1 MQSIEEVEDGN
12 RLMNNTQPHLEKIGH
27 GDLVSPAISHLNFR
41 GHKLSYFLCLIGV
54 ICIGLCAVISPM
66 FATGAQPQKD
76 YTRNVD
82 PFIGVDWG
90 GNTFVGAAIP
100 FGLVKIGPDMETFDG
115 RRSGFGYSSSGVI
128 LGFSHLHL
136 SGAQGKYGNIL
147 VAPVTGPLDLS
158 DIKTPRTE
166 EINQVGYYA
175 ANLNR
180 YQVKAELTSSRRV
193 GFHRYTFPSSKQA
206 HITIN
211 VASALGL
218 GTDWQAQKFLG
229 AEIHL
234 TSNHEAQ
241 GVARFTGGWNRGG
254 EYKVYYY
261 MVLDTSAEATQTWT
275 GKTLTSAKD
284 ATVGA
289 DTPIGATFD
298 FTTKANQVIQV
309 KVGISF
315 ISAEQAKRNVQE
327 EVPAW
332 SFASVR
338 AASTALWN
346 RELGKL
352 SLSGETDSQRRQLY
366 TAMYHIMLMP
376 TDRTGE
382 NPDWTSSEPYYDDYY
397 CIWDTFRTSSPLLTL
412 ISPDRQRDI
421 IRSLIDIYRHTGYMP
436 DARSG
441 NDNGRTQ
448 GGSNANVVVAD
459 AYVKGLKGIDYETAF
474 AAMVHD
480 AEVPPADQQKEGRGG
495 LKDYNEKGYVTL
507 ADERSGSRTVEYSY
521 DDFAISEVAC
531 GLGKTKEAALYA
543 SRAHNFENLWDKDMT
558 VEGFKGFLRPRNPDG
573 TWAAPYLV
581 VRGTW
586 PDFFYEGD
594 IWTYSIY
601 APQDMHRLIEMAG
614 GDKMFVRR
622 LDWTFL
628 RRHFDVTNEPGFLL
642 PVLYNYAGRPD
653 RTAEIV
659 HLTLEKAFADNR
671 AGIPG
676 NDDSGAMSS
685 WLIFSTLGLF
695 PVAGQDIYL
704 ISTPSIPDASLDL
717 GNGKK
722 LRIIAKNLDHD
733 GLNRFVQS
741 ATLNGS
747 ELTTAWFRHSQ
758 IKDGATLVLTMGS
771 APSTWGMTNPPP
783 SMSAANSPLCSAV
796 QLASSNTK

>member
-1 MQSIEEVEDGN
+1 MFTMQGKVHFVRRHPMHFCLGMLLLAAS
-12 RLMNNTQPHLEKIGH
+12 LMGQTARSQKGT
-27 GDLVSPAISHLNFR
+27 A
-41 GHKLSYFLCLIGV
+41 K
-54 ICIGLCAVISPM
+54 A
-66 FATGAQPQKD
+66 AQN
-76 YTRNVD
+76 YARNVD

-90 GNTFVGAAIP
+90 GNTFVGSAIP
-100 FGLVKIGPDMETFDG
+100 FGMVKVGPDMETFDG
-115 RRSGFGYSSSGVI
+115 RRSGFGYSSNGVI

-147 VAPVTGPLDLS
+147 VAPVTGPLDVS
-158 DIKTPRTE
+158 DIKTPR
-166 EINQVGYYA
+166 INEVNRVGYYTA
-175 ANLNR
+175 KLTR

-193 GFHRYTFPSSKQA
+193 GFHRYTFPASQQS

-218 GTDWQAQKFLG
+218 GTGWEDQTFLG

-254 EYKVYYY
+254 EYKVFYY
-261 MVLDTSAEATQTWT
+261 MVLDTPAASTQTWT
-275 GKTLTSAKD
+275 GNTLTAAKD
-284 ATVGA
+284 ATVG
-289 DTPIGATFD
+289 DSTPIGASFD
-298 FTTKANQVIQV
+298 FTTKANQVIQA

-315 ISAEQAKRNVQE
+315 ISAEQARENVRQE
-327 EVPAW
+327 IPAW
-332 SFASVR
+332 NFDAVR
-338 AASTALWN
+338 TAATTLWDA
-346 RELGKL
+346 ELAKL
-352 SLSGETDSQRRQLY
+352 SLSGESDSQRRQLY

-382 NPDWTSSEPYYDDYY
+382 NPDWKSSEPYYDDYY
-397 CIWDTFRTSSPLLTL
+397 CIWDTYRTSSPFLTL
-412 ISPDRQRDI
+412 ISPDRQRDM
-421 IRSLIDIYRHTGYMP
+421 IRSLVDIYRHTGYMP

-459 AYVKGLKGIDYETAF
+459 AYVKGLKGIDYEAAF
-474 AAMVHD
+474 AAMIHD
-480 AEVPPADQQKEGRGG
+480 AEVPPTDAQKEGRGG

-507 ADERSGSRTVEYSY
+507 ADERSGSRTAEYSY

-531 GLGKTKEAALYA
+531 GLGKKKEAALYA
-543 SRAHNFENLWDKDMT
+543 SRAHNFEHLWDKDMT

-573 TWAAPYLV
+573 TWAPPYLV

-601 APQDMHRLIEMAG
+601 APQDMRRLIEMTG
-614 GDKMFVRR
+614 GDEMFVHR
-622 LDWTFL
+622 LDNIFL
-628 RRHFDVTNEPGFLL
+628 RHHFDVTNEPGFLI

-653 RTAEIV
+653 KTADIV
-659 HLTLEKAFADNR
+659 HLLLEKAFIDNR

-704 ISTPSIPDASLDL
+704 ISTPSISDASLAL

-722 LRIIAKNLDHD
+722 LHIVAKNLDRD
-733 GLNRFVQS
+733 GLNRYVQS
-741 ATLNGS
+741 ATLNGVDLS
-747 ELTTAWFRHSQ
+747 TSWFRHAQ

-771 APSTWGMTNPPP
+771 APSNWGKTTPPP
-783 SMSAANSPLCSAV
+783 SMSHANFDGCRGSQPRPV
-796 QLASSNTK
+796 P

>member
-1 MQSIEEVEDGN
+1 M
-12 RLMNNTQPHLEKIGH
+12 
-27 GDLVSPAISHLNFR
+27 
-41 GHKLSYFLCLIGV
+41 YFLLGALLIAAP
-54 ICIGLCAVISPM
+54 AVAQKPAAKPIS
-66 FATGAQPQKD
+66 D
-76 YTRNVD
+76 YTHNVD

-100 FGLVKIGPDMETFDG
+100 YGLVKVGPDMETFDG

-147 VAPVTGPLDLS
+147 VAPVTGSLDLS
-158 DIKTPRTE
+158 DIKTPRTDE
-166 EINQVGYYA
+166 VNHVGYYA
-175 ANLNR
+175 ANLSR
-180 YQVKAELTSSRRV
+180 YNVKVELTSSRRV
-193 GFHRYTFPSSKQA
+193 GFHRYTFLKSQQA
-206 HITIN
+206 HVTIN

-229 AEIHL
+229 AEVHL
-234 TSNHEAQ
+234 TSNREAQ

-261 MVLDTSAEATQTWT
+261 MVLDTPAITTQTWT
-275 GKTLTSAKD
+275 GKTLTGAKD
-284 ATVGA
+284 ATAGA
-289 DTPIGATFD
+289 DTPIGASFD
-298 FTTKANQVIQV
+298 FATKAGQVIEA

-315 ISAEQAKRNVQE
+315 ISAEQAKQNVRQ

-332 SFASVR
+332 NFAAVH

-346 RELGKL
+346 AELAKL
-352 SLSGETDSQRRQLY
+352 NLSGESDSQRRQLY
-366 TAMYHIMLMP
+366 TAMYHMMLMP

-382 NPDWTSSEPYYDDYY
+382 NPGWQSSEPYYDDYY
-397 CIWDTFRTSSPLLTL
+397 CIWDTYRTSSPLLTL

-421 IRSLIDIYRHTGYMP
+421 IRSLVDIYRHTGYMP

-459 AYVKGLKGIDYETAF
+459 AWVKDLKGIDYETAF

-480 AEVPPADQQKEGRGG
+480 AEVPPADAQKEGRGG
-495 LKDYNEKGYVTL
+495 LNDYNEKGYVTL
-507 ADERSGSRTVEYSY
+507 ADERSGSRTAEYSY

-531 GLGKTKEAALYA
+531 GLGKTKEAALYS
-543 SRAHNFENLWDKDMT
+543 SRTHNFEHLWDKDMT
-558 VEGFKGFLRPRNPDG
+558 VEGFKGFMRPRKADG
-573 TWAAPYLV
+573 SWAPPYLV

-601 APQDMHRLIEMAG
+601 APQDMRRLIEMAG
-614 GDKMFVRR
+614 GNEGFVRR

-653 RTAEIV
+653 KTADIV
-659 HLTLEKAFADNR
+659 HMTLEKAFADNR

-685 WLIFSTLGLF
+685 
-695 PVAGQDIYL
+695 
-704 ISTPSIPDASLDL
+704 
-717 GNGKK
+717 
-722 LRIIAKNLDHD
+722 
-733 GLNRFVQS
+733 
-741 ATLNGS
+741 
-747 ELTTAWFRHSQ
+747 
-758 IKDGATLVLTMGS
+758 
-771 APSTWGMTNPPP
+771 
-783 SMSAANSPLCSAV
+783 
-796 QLASSNTK
+796 

>member
-1 MQSIEEVEDGN
+1 MPGRIRTIVRSLIYLSLSTLLLAAPVVAQ
-12 RLMNNTQPHLEKIGH
+12 K
-27 GDLVSPAISHLNFR
+27 PAS
-41 GHKLSYFLCLIGV
+41 KPV
-54 ICIGLCAVISPM
+54 V
-66 FATGAQPQKD
+66 D
-76 YTRNVD
+76 YTHNVD

-90 GNTFVGAAIP
+90 GNTFVGSAIP
-100 FGLVKIGPDMETFDG
+100 YGLVKVGPDMETFDG

-158 DIKTPRTE
+158 DIKTPRTD
-166 EINQVGYYA
+166 EINRVGYYA
-175 ANLNR
+175 ATLSR
-180 YQVKAELTSSRRV
+180 YNVKVELTSSRRV
-193 GFHRYTFPSSKQA
+193 GFHRYTFLKSQQA

-234 TSNHEAQ
+234 TSNREAQ

-261 MVLDTSAEATQTWT
+261 MVLDTPAEAMQTWT
-275 GKTLTSAKD
+275 GKTLTETRD
-284 ATVGA
+284 AVVGA
-289 DTPIGATFD
+289 DTQIGASFD
-298 FTTKANQVIQV
+298 FNAKANQVIQA

-315 ISAEQAKRNVQE
+315 ISAEQAKQNVQQE
-327 EVPAW
+327 IPAW
-332 SFASVR
+332 NFTAVR
-338 AASTALWN
+338 AAATGLWN
-346 RELGKL
+346 AELAKL
-352 SLSGETDSQRRQLY
+352 TLSGESDSQRRQLY
-366 TAMYHIMLMP
+366 TAMYHMMLMP

-382 NPDWTSSEPYYDDYY
+382 NPGWQSSEPYYDDYY
-397 CIWDTFRTSSPLLTL
+397 CIWDTYRSSSPLLTL

-459 AYVKGLKGIDYETAF
+459 AWVKGLKGIDYQTAF

-480 AEVPPADQQKEGRGG
+480 AEVPPADAQKEGRGG

-507 ADERSGSRTVEYSY
+507 ADERSGSRTAEYSY

-531 GLGKTKEAALYA
+531 GLGKMKEAALYS
-543 SRAHNFENLWDKDMT
+543 SRAHNFEHLWDKDMT
-558 VEGFKGFLRPRNPDG
+558 AEGFKGFMRPRNPDG
-573 TWAAPYLV
+573 SWAPPYLV

-601 APQDMHRLIEMAG
+601 APQDMRRLIEMAG
-614 GDKMFVRR
+614 GNEGFARR

-653 RTAEIV
+653 KSADIV
-659 HLTLEKAFADNR
+659 HMTLEKAFADNR

-695 PVAGQDIYL
+695 PVAGQDVYL

-722 LRIIAKNLDHD
+722 LRIIAKNLDGQ
-733 GLNRFVQS
+733 GLNRYVQS
-741 ATLNGS
+741 ARLNS
-747 ELTTAWFRHSQ
+747 AVLSNSWFRHAQ
-758 IKDGATLVLTMGS
+758 ITDGATLVLTMGS
-771 APSTWGMTNPPP
+771 APSNWGRAVPPP
-783 SMSAANSPLCSAV
+783 SMSDANFHLCFSES
-796 QLASSNTK
+796 QLPHRSSN

>member
-1 MQSIEEVEDGN
+1 MMITLLLHSQERYNCRRPSVYAKRFGDWMS
-12 RLMNNTQPHLEKIGH
+12 RL
-27 GDLVSPAISHLNFR
+27 S
-41 GHKLSYFLCLIGV
+41 CLIFV
-54 ICIGLCAVISPM
+54 AFISLSVM
-66 FATGAQPQKD
+66 TAQLFGSDIQPQKN

-90 GNTFVGAAIP
+90 GNTFVGSAIP
-100 FGLVKIGPDMETFDG
+100 YGMVKVGPDMQTFDG

-158 DIKTPRTE
+158 DIKTPRTD

-175 ANLNR
+175 ANLTR
-180 YQVKAELTSSRRV
+180 YRVKAELTSSRRV
-193 GFHRYTFPSSKQA
+193 GFHRYTFPASLQSRL
-206 HITIN
+206 TIN
-211 VASALGL
+211 VASALSL

-261 MVLDTSAEATQTWT
+261 MVLDTPAEATETWT
-275 GKTLTSAKD
+275 GKTLSPAKE
-284 ATVGA
+284 AIVGA
-289 DTPIGATFD
+289 GSPIGASFD
-298 FTTKANQVIQV
+298 FTTRANQVIQA

-315 ISAEQAKRNVQE
+315 ISAEQAKQNVQQE
-327 EVPAW
+327 LPGW
-332 SFASVR
+332 SFAAVR
-338 AASTALWN
+338 AAATALWN
-346 RELGKL
+346 VELAKL
-352 SLSGETDSQRRQLY
+352 SLTGESDSQRRQLY

-382 NPDWTSSEPYYDDYY
+382 NPDWQSSEPYYDDYY
-397 CIWDTFRTSSPLLTL
+397 CIWDTYRSSSPLLTL

-421 IRSLIDIYRHTGYMP
+421 IRSLVDIYRHTGYMP

-459 AYVKGLKGIDYETAF
+459 AWVKGLKGIDYETAF

-480 AEVPPADQQKEGRGG
+480 AEVPPTDSQKEGRGG

-507 ADERSGSRTVEYSY
+507 ANERSGSRTAEYSY

-531 GLGKTKEAALYA
+531 GLGNTREAALYA
-543 SRAHNFENLWDKDMT
+543 GRAHNFEHLWDKDMT
-558 VEGFKGFLRPRNPDG
+558 VEGFKGFMRPRNPDG

-601 APQDMHRLIEMAG
+601 APQDMKRLIEMAG
-614 GDKMFVRR
+614 GNEAFVRR

-653 RTAEIV
+653 KTADIV
-659 HLTLEKAFADNR
+659 HMTLEKSFMDNR

-695 PVAGQDIYL
+695 PIAGQDVYL
-704 ISTPSIPDASLDL
+704 ISTPSIPDASLAL
-717 GNGKK
+717 GNGKR
-722 LRIIAKNLDHD
+722 LRIIAKNLDPN
-733 GLNRFVQS
+733 GLNRYVQS
-741 ATLNGS
+741 ATLNGAD
-747 ELTTAWFRHSQ
+747 LPNAWFRHAQ
-758 IKDGATLVLTMGS
+758 IKDGATLLLTMGS
-771 APSTWGMTNPPP
+771 APSEWGKTTPPP
-783 SMSAANSPLCSAV
+783 SMSDMNLPLCSTAH
-796 QLASSNTK
+796 LANSSH

>member
-1 MQSIEEVEDGN
+1 MQGKIQSILQHSMYLSFSAFLFAASIAGQTA
-12 RLMNNTQPHLEKIGH
+12 LAQKTISKATQ
-27 GDLVSPAISHLNFR
+27 
-41 GHKLSYFLCLIGV
+41 
-54 ICIGLCAVISPM
+54 
-66 FATGAQPQKD
+66 D

-90 GNTFVGAAIP
+90 GNTFVGSAIP
-100 FGLVKIGPDMETFDG
+100 FGMVKLGPDMETFDG
-115 RRSGFGYSSSGVI
+115 RRSGFGYSSNGVI
-128 LGFSHLHL
+128 VGFSHLHL

-147 VAPVTGPLDLS
+147 VMPATGPLDLH
-158 DIKTPRTE
+158 DIKSSRTDE
-166 EINQVGYYA
+166 VNQVGYYA
-175 ANLNR
+175 ANLDR

-193 GFHRYTFPSSKQA
+193 GFHRYTFPASQQA
-206 HITIN
+206 HITID
-211 VASALGL
+211 VAHALSL

-261 MVLDTSAEATQTWT
+261 MVLDTPAEATQTWT
-275 GKTLTSAKD
+275 GSTLSSAKD

-289 DTPIGATFD
+289 STLIGASFD
-298 FTTKANQVIQV
+298 FNTKARQVIQA

-315 ISAEQAKRNVQE
+315 ISAEQAKQNVEQE
-327 EVPAW
+327 IPAW
-332 SFASVR
+332 NFAAVHS
-338 AASTALWN
+338 AATALWN
-346 RELGKL
+346 AELAKL
-352 SLSGETDSQRRQLY
+352 NLAGETDSQRRQLY

-382 NPDWTSSEPYYDDYY
+382 NPDWKSSEPYYDDYY
-397 CIWDTFRTSSPLLTL
+397 CIWDTYRTSSPLLTL

-448 GGSNANVVVAD
+448 GGSNANIVVAD
-459 AYVKGLKGIDYETAF
+459 AFVKGMKGIDYETAF

-480 AEVPPADQQKEGRGG
+480 AEVPPADAQKEGRGG
-495 LKDYNEKGYVTL
+495 LKDYNEKGFVTL
-507 ADERSGSRTVEYSY
+507 ADERSGSRTVEYAY
-521 DDFAISEVAC
+521 DDFGIAEVAC
-531 GLGKTKEAALYA
+531 GLGKTKEAELYA
-543 SRAHNFENLWDKDMT
+543 GRTHNFEHLWDKDMT
-558 VEGFKGFLRPRNPDG
+558 AEGVKGFLRPRKPDG
-573 TWAAPYLV
+573 SWAAPYLV

-601 APQDMHRLIEMAG
+601 APQDMRRLIEMAG
-614 GDKMFVRR
+614 GNQMFVNR

-653 RTAEIV
+653 KTADIV
-659 HLTLEKAFADNR
+659 HMTLEKAFTDNR

-695 PVAGQDIYL
+695 PVAGQDVYL
-704 ISTPSIPDASLDL
+704 ISTPSIPDASLTL

-722 LRIIAKNLDHD
+722 LHIVAKNLDGN
-733 GLNRFVQS
+733 GLNRYVQS
-741 ATLNGS
+741 ATLNGVD
-747 ELTTAWFRHSQ
+747 LPNTWFRHDQ

-771 APSTWGMTNPPP
+771 APSQWGKATPPP
-783 SMSAANSPLCSAV
+783 SMSDADFHMCTDWHAHTHSAE
-796 QLASSNTK
+796 

>member
-1 MQSIEEVEDGN
+1 MPGRMRPIIRSSIY
-12 RLMNNTQPHLEKIGH
+12 LSLSTLL
-27 GDLVSPAISHLNFR
+27 LVGPVVAQGPPSKPA
-41 GHKLSYFLCLIGV
+41 
-54 ICIGLCAVISPM
+54 A
-66 FATGAQPQKD
+66 D
-76 YTRNVD
+76 YTHNVD

-90 GNTFVGAAIP
+90 GNTFVGSAIP
-100 FGLVKIGPDMETFDG
+100 YGLVKVGPDMETFDG

-147 VAPVTGPLDLS
+147 VAPVTGPLELS

-166 EINQVGYYA
+166 EVNHVGYYA
-175 ANLNR
+175 ATLSR
-180 YQVKAELTSSRRV
+180 YNVRAELTSSRRV
-193 GFHRYTFPSSKQA
+193 GFHRYTFLKSQQA

-211 VASALGL
+211 VASALSL

-234 TSNHEAQ
+234 NSNHEAQ

-261 MVLDTSAEATQTWT
+261 MVLDTPAEAMQTWT
-275 GKTLTSAKD
+275 GKTLAEAKD
-284 ATVGA
+284 AEVGA
-289 DTPIGATFD
+289 DTPIGASFD
-298 FTTKANQVIQV
+298 FTAKANQVIQA

-315 ISAEQAKRNVQE
+315 ISANQAKQNVQQE
-327 EVPAW
+327 IPAW
-332 SFASVR
+332 NFAAVR
-338 AASTALWN
+338 AAAIASWN
-346 RELGKL
+346 VELAKL
-352 SLSGETDSQRRQLY
+352 KLSGESDSQRRQLY
-366 TAMYHIMLMP
+366 TAMYHMMLMP

-382 NPDWTSSEPYYDDYY
+382 NPGWQSSEPYYDDYY
-397 CIWDTFRTSSPLLTL
+397 CIWDTYRSSSPLLTL

-421 IRSLIDIYRHTGYMP
+421 IRSLVDIYRHTGYMP

-459 AYVKGLKGIDYETAF
+459 AWVKGLKGIDYETAF
-474 AAMVHD
+474 AAMIHD
-480 AEVPPADQQKEGRGG
+480 AEVPPADAQKEGRGG

-507 ADERSGSRTVEYSY
+507 ADERSGSRTAEYSY

-531 GLGKTKEAALYA
+531 GLGKTKEAALYS
-543 SRAHNFENLWDKDMT
+543 SRAHNFEHLWDKDMT
-558 VEGFKGFLRPRNPDG
+558 AEGVKGFMRPRNPDG
-573 TWAAPYLV
+573 SWAAPYLV

-601 APQDMHRLIEMAG
+601 APQDMRRLIEMTG
-614 GDKMFVRR
+614 GNEGFVRR

-653 RTAEIV
+653 KTADIV
-659 HLTLEKAFADNR
+659 HMTLEKAFADNR

-685 WLIFSTLGLF
+685 WLIFSTLGFF
-695 PVAGQDIYL
+695 PVAGQDVYL

-717 GNGKK
+717 GSGKK
-722 LRIIAKNLDHD
+722 LHIIAKNLDGQ
-733 GLNRFVQS
+733 GLNRYVQS
-741 ATLNGS
+741 ATLNGVDLS
-747 ELTTAWFRHSQ
+747 NSWFRHAQ

-771 APSTWGMTNPPP
+771 APSEWGRAVPPP
-783 SMSAANSPLCSAV
+783 SMSDANFRLCSSQSQFAD
-796 QLASSNTK
+796 LSNN

>member
-1 MQSIEEVEDGN
+1 MRIKAQFILQ
-12 RLMNNTQPHLEKIGH
+12 RAMHL
-27 GDLVSPAISHLNFR
+27 F
-41 GHKLSYFLCLIGV
+41 LSTLLLTVPVFAQKT
-54 ICIGLCAVISPM
+54 AVK
-66 FATGAQPQKD
+66 ATPD

-90 GNTFVGAAIP
+90 GNTFVGSAIP

-115 RRSGFGYSSSGVI
+115 RRSGFGYSSNGVI

-147 VAPVTGPLDLS
+147 VAPVTGPLDLN
-158 DIKTPRTE
+158 DIKTPRTDE
-166 EINQVGYYA
+166 VNQVGYYA
-175 ANLNR
+175 ATLSR
-180 YQVKAELTSSRRV
+180 YKIKAELTSSRRV
-193 GFHRYTFPSSKQA
+193 GFHRYTFPVSQQS
-206 HITIN
+206 HLTIN
-211 VASALGL
+211 VASALDL
-218 GTDWQAQKFLG
+218 GPGSESQRFLG

-234 TSNHEAQ
+234 TSSREAQ
-241 GVARFTGGWNRGG
+241 GIARFTGGWNKGG

-261 MVLDTSAEATQTWT
+261 MVLDTPAASTQTWT
-275 GKTLTSAKD
+275 GTNLTSAQD
-284 ATVGA
+284 AEVDTA
-289 DTPIGATFD
+289 TPIGATFN
-298 FTTKANQVIQV
+298 FATKANQVIQA

-315 ISAEQAKRNVQE
+315 ISAAQAKENVQQE
-327 EVPAW
+327 IPAW
-332 SFASVR
+332 NFAGVH
-338 AASTALWN
+338 AAATALWN
-346 RELGKL
+346 TELAKL
-352 SLSGETDSQRRQLY
+352 NLAGESDSQRRQLY

-382 NPDWTSSEPYYDDYY
+382 NPDWQSTEPYYDDYY
-397 CIWDTFRTSSPLLTL
+397 AIWDTYRSSSPLLTL

-421 IRSLIDIYRHTGYMP
+421 IRSLVDIYRHTGYMP

-480 AEVPPADQQKEGRGG
+480 AEVPPANAQKEGRGG
-495 LKDYNEKGYVTL
+495 LKDYNEKGYITL
-507 ADERSGSRTVEYSY
+507 ADERSGSRTAEYSY

-543 SRAHNFENLWDKDMT
+543 SRAHNFEHLWDKDMT
-558 VEGFKGFLRPRNPDG
+558 VEGFHGFMRPRNPDG
-573 TWAAPYLV
+573 SWAPPYLV

-601 APQDMHRLIEMAG
+601 APQDMRRLIEMAG
-614 GDKMFVRR
+614 GDEMFVRR
-622 LDWTFL
+622 LDNTFL
-628 RRHFDVTNEPGFLL
+628 RRHFDVTNEPGFLI

-653 RTAEIV
+653 KTSDIV
-659 HLTLEKAFADNR
+659 HLLLEKAFTDTR
-671 AGIPG
+671 GGIPG

-695 PVAGQDIYL
+695 PVSGQDVYL
-704 ISTPSIPDASLDL
+704 ISTPSIPVASLTL

-722 LRIIAKNLDHD
+722 LRIIAKNLDAN
-733 GLNRFVQS
+733 GLNRYVQS
-741 ATLNGS
+741 ATLNGVD
-747 ELTTAWFRHSQ
+747 LPNAWFRHSQ
-758 IKDGATLVLTMGS
+758 IEDGATLVLTMGS
-771 APSTWGMTNPPP
+771 APSAWGRTTPPP
-783 SMSAANSPLCSAV
+783 SMSDANFHICADSQRGHRS
-796 QLASSNTK
+796 TE

>member
-1 MQSIEEVEDGN
+1 MRNNVVLRSWVLLSIAMLAV
-12 RLMNNTQPHLEKIGH
+12 T
-27 GDLVSPAISHLNFR
+27 VS
-41 GHKLSYFLCLIGV
+41 
-54 ICIGLCAVISPM
+54 IC
-66 FATGAQPQKD
+66 AQKSTPQTSQD
-76 YTRNVD
+76 YARNVD

-90 GNTFVGAAIP
+90 GNTFVGSAIP
-100 FGLVKIGPDMETFDG
+100 FGMVKVGPDMETFDG
-115 RRSGFGYSSSGVI
+115 RKSGFGYSSNGVI
-128 LGFSHLHL
+128 VGFSHLHL

-147 VAPVTGPLDLS
+147 VMPATGPLDLS
-158 DIKTPRTE
+158 DVKSPRTD
-166 EINQVGYYA
+166 EINRVGYYA
-175 ANLNR
+175 AKLTR
-180 YQVKAELTSSRRV
+180 YNVKADLTSTRRV
-193 GFHRYTFPSSKQA
+193 GFHRYTFPVSQQA
-206 HITIN
+206 HITLN
-211 VASALGL
+211 LAHALGL

-229 AEIHL
+229 AEVHL

-254 EYKVYYY
+254 EYKVYFY
-261 MVLDTSAEATQTWT
+261 MVLDTPASATRTWT
-275 GKTLTSAKD
+275 GITLSSARD
-284 ATVGA
+284 ASVGA
-289 DTPIGATFD
+289 DTPIGASFD
-298 FTTKANQVIQV
+298 YVTKANQVVQA

-315 ISAEQAKRNVQE
+315 ISVEQAEQNVQQE
-327 EVPAW
+327 IPAW
-332 SFASVR
+332 SFAAVQAKATS
-338 AASTALWN
+338 LWN
-346 RELGKL
+346 QELSKL
-352 SLSGETDSQRRQLY
+352 SLSGESDSQRRQLY

-382 NPDWTSSEPYYDDYY
+382 NPGWKSSEPYYDDYY

-421 IRSLIDIYRHTGYMP
+421 IRSLVDIYRHTGYMP

-459 AYVKGLKGIDYETAF
+459 AYVKDLKGIDYDTAF

-480 AEVPPADQQKEGRGG
+480 AEVPPADPQKEGRGG

-521 DDFAISEVAC
+521 DDFAIAEVAC

-543 SRAHNFENLWDKDMT
+543 SRTHNFENLWDKDMS
-558 VEGFKGFLRPRNPDG
+558 VQGFKGFLRPRNQDG
-573 TWAAPYLV
+573 SWAPPYLV

-601 APQDMHRLIEMAG
+601 APHDMRRLIEMAG
-614 GDKMFVRR
+614 GNEAFIHR

-628 RRHFDVTNEPGFLL
+628 RGHFDVTNEPGFLL
-642 PVLYNYAGRPD
+642 PVLYNYAGRPAKSSD
-653 RTAEIV
+653 IV
-659 HLTLEKAFADNR
+659 HLILEKAFSDTR

-685 WLIFSTLGLF
+685 WLIFSTLGIF
-695 PVAGQDIYL
+695 PIAGQDIYL
-704 ISTPSIPDASLDL
+704 VSTPSIPDTSLTL

-722 LRIIAKNLDHD
+722 LRILAKNLDTN
-733 GLNRFVQS
+733 GLNRYVQS
-741 ATLNGS
+741 ATLNGV
-747 ELTTAWFRHSQ
+747 ELPNAWFRHAQ

-771 APSTWGMTNPPP
+771 APSTWGTTTPPP
-783 SMSAANSPLCSAV
+783 SMGDVNSPLCAA
-796 QLASSNTK
+796 ASPAGATH

>member
-1 MQSIEEVEDGN
+1 METFFMQK
-12 RLMNNTQPHLEKIGH
+12 NNPSLFQRSML
-27 GDLVSPAISHLNFR
+27 LVSVA
-41 GHKLSYFLCLIGV
+41 LIV
-54 ICIGLCAVISPM
+54 TASLLAQTPM
-66 FATGAQPQKD
+66 AKPSQD
-76 YTRNVD
+76 HTRNVD

-90 GNTFVGAAIP
+90 GNTFVGSAIP
-100 FGLVKIGPDMETFDG
+100 YGMVKVGPDMETFD
-115 RRSGFGYSSSGVI
+115 RRKSGFGYSSNGVI

-147 VAPVTGPLDLS
+147 VMPVTGPLDLN
-158 DIKTPRTE
+158 DIKSPRAD
-166 EINQVGYYA
+166 EINRVGYYA
-175 ANLNR
+175 AQLTR
-180 YQVKAELTSSRRV
+180 YNIRAELTSSRRV
-193 GFHRYTFPSSKQA
+193 GFHRYTFSSAQEA

-211 VASALGL
+211 LAHALGL

-229 AEIHL
+229 AEVHI

-261 MVLDTSAEATQTWT
+261 MVLDTPAETARTWNGNTLSAAQ
-275 GKTLTSAKD
+275 D

-289 DTPIGATFD
+289 DTPIGASFD
-298 FTTKANQVIQV
+298 FTTKANQVIQA

-315 ISAEQAKRNVQE
+315 LSAEQAKQNVQQE
-327 EVPAW
+327 IPAW
-332 SFASVR
+332 NFAAVR
-338 AASTALWN
+338 AAAAALWN
-346 RELGKL
+346 KELAKL
-352 SLSGETDSQRRQLY
+352 QLTGETESQRRQLY

-376 TDRTGE
+376 TDRTDE
-382 NPDWTSSEPYYDDYY
+382 NPDWKSSEPYYDDYY

-421 IRSLIDIYRHTGYMP
+421 IRSLVDIYRHTGYMP

-480 AEVPPADQQKEGRGG
+480 AEVPPADPQKEGRGG
-495 LKDYNEKGYVTL
+495 LKDYNEKGYITL

-521 DDFAISEVAC
+521 DDFAIVEVAC
-531 GLGKTKEAALYA
+531 GLGKTKDAALYA
-543 SRAHNFENLWDKDMT
+543 SRTHNFENLWDKDMT
-558 VEGFKGFLRPRNPDG
+558 VQGFKGFLRPRNPDG
-573 TWAAPYLV
+573 SWAPPYLA

-601 APQDMHRLIEMAG
+601 APQDMRRLIEMTG
-614 GDKMFVRR
+614 GNEAFIHR

-628 RRHFDVTNEPGFLL
+628 RGHFDVTNEPGFLL

-653 RTAEIV
+653 KTADVV
-659 HLTLEKAFADNR
+659 HLILEKAFSDMR

-685 WLIFSTLGLF
+685 WLIFSTLGIF
-695 PVAGQDIYL
+695 PIAGQDVYL
-704 ISTPSIPDASLDL
+704 ISTPSIPDASLTL
-717 GNGKK
+717 GNGRK
-722 LRIIAKNLDHD
+722 LRIIAKNLDPN
-733 GLNRFVQS
+733 GLNRYVQS
-741 ATLNGS
+741 ATLNGVA
-747 ELTTAWFRHSQ
+747 LPNTWFRHAQ

-771 APSTWGMTNPPP
+771 APSTWGTTTPPP
-783 SMSAANSPLCSAV
+783 SMSDPGWSPCST
-796 QLASSNTK
+796 SSPGSVMH

>member
-1 MQSIEEVEDGN
+1 MRFDDSDTSKEDFTMQGKVQCGLGRSVSNSWVAEFFWA
-12 RLMNNTQPHLEKIGH
+12 L
-27 GDLVSPAISHLNFR
+27 LV
-41 GHKLSYFLCLIGV
+41 V
-54 ICIGLCAVISPM
+54 GL
-66 FATGAQPQKD
+66 FAGQLGWSQKTAAKFGED
-76 YTRNVD
+76 YTRDVD

-90 GNTFVGAAIP
+90 GNTFVGSAIP
-100 FGLVKIGPDMETFDG
+100 YGLVKIGPDMETFDG
-115 RRSGFGYSSSGVI
+115 RRSGFGYSSNGVI

-147 VAPVTGPLDLS
+147 VAPVTGPLDVS
-158 DIKTPRTE
+158 DIKTPRTDE
-166 EINQVGYYA
+166 VNRVGYYA
-175 ANLNR
+175 ANLTR
-180 YQVKAELTSSRRV
+180 YGVKAEITSSRRV
-193 GFHRYTFPSSKQA
+193 GFHRYTFPASQQS
-206 HITIN
+206 HVTIN

-218 GTDWQAQKFLG
+218 GTGWESQRFLG

-241 GVARFTGGWNRGG
+241 GVARFIGGWNRGG
-254 EYKVYYY
+254 EYRVYYY
-261 MVLDTSAEATQTWT
+261 MALDTPATATQTWT
-275 GKTLTSAKD
+275 GKTLSTDKD

-289 DTPIGATFD
+289 DMPIGATFD
-298 FTTKANQVIQV
+298 FATKANQVVEV

-315 ISAEQAKRNVQE
+315 LSAEQAKQNVQQ

-332 SFASVR
+332 NFDGVR
-338 AASTALWN
+338 ATATALWN
-346 RELGKL
+346 AELAKL
-352 SLSGETDSQRRQLY
+352 NLVGASDSQRRQLY

-382 NPDWTSSEPYYDDYY
+382 NPGWKSSEPYYDDYY

-421 IRSLIDIYRHTGYMP
+421 LRSLIDIYRHTGYMP

-459 AYVKGLKGIDYETAF
+459 AFVKGLTGIDYETAF

-480 AEVPPADQQKEGRGG
+480 AEVPPADAQKEGRGG
-495 LKDYNEKGYVTL
+495 LKDYNERGYVTL
-507 ADERSGSRTVEYSY
+507 ADERSGSRTAEYSY

-543 SRAHNFENLWDKDMT
+543 SRAHNFEHLWDKEMT
-558 VEGFKGFLRPRNPDG
+558 AEGFKGFLRPRNPDG
-573 TWAAPYLV
+573 SWAPPYLV

-601 APQDMHRLIEMAG
+601 APQDMRRLIEMAG
-614 GDKMFVRR
+614 GDEMFVRR

-628 RRHFDVTNEPGFLL
+628 RGHFDVTNEPGFLL

-653 RTAEIV
+653 KTADIV
-659 HLTLEKAFADNR
+659 HLILEKAFSDTR

-685 WLIFSTLGLF
+685 WLIFSTLGIF
-695 PVAGQDIYL
+695 PVAGQDVYL
-704 ISTPSIPDASLDL
+704 ISTPSIPDASLAL

-722 LRIIAKNLDHD
+722 FRIVAKNLDAN
-733 GLNRFVQS
+733 GLNRYVQS
-741 ATLNGS
+741 ATLNGVD
-747 ELTTAWFRHSQ
+747 LPNAWFRHAQ

-771 APSTWGMTNPPP
+771 TPSKWGKAVPPP
-783 SMSAANSPLCSAV
+783 SMSDPDFQSCVGSQTRV
-796 QLASSNTK
+796 GSIQ

>member
-1 MQSIEEVEDGN
+1 MHLSLSALLLVASI
-12 RLMNNTQPHLEKIGH
+12 IGQT
-27 GDLVSPAISHLNFR
+27 VSAQR
-41 GHKLSYFLCLIGV
+41 
-54 ICIGLCAVISPM
+54 
-66 FATGAQPQKD
+66 ATAKSARD

-90 GNTFVGAAIP
+90 GNTFVGSAIP
-100 FGLVKIGPDMETFDG
+100 FGLVKVGPDMETFDG
-115 RRSGFGYSSSGVI
+115 RRSGFGYSSNGVI

-147 VAPVTGPLDLS
+147 VAPVTGPLDP
-158 DIKTPRTE
+158 DNIKTPRTDE
-166 EINQVGYYA
+166 VNQVGYYA
-175 ANLNR
+175 ANLTR
-180 YQVKAELTSSRRV
+180 YQVKAELTSSGRV
-193 GFHRYTFPSSKQA
+193 GFHRYTFPDSQQS
-206 HITIN
+206 HVTIN

-218 GTDWQAQKFLG
+218 GTGWEAQTFLG

-261 MVLDTSAEATQTWT
+261 MVLDTPAAATRTWT
-275 GKTLTSAKD
+275 GDTLTAAKD

-289 DTPIGATFD
+289 STPIGASFD
-298 FTTKANQVIQV
+298 FTTKANQVVQA

-315 ISAEQAKRNVQE
+315 ISAEQAKENVQQ

-332 SFASVR
+332 NFDAVHV
-338 AASTALWN
+338 AATALWN
-346 RELGKL
+346 VELAKL
-352 SLSGETDSQRRQLY
+352 ELTGANDSQRRQLY

-382 NPDWTSSEPYYDDYY
+382 NPAWQSTEPYYDDYY
-397 CIWDTFRTSSPLLTL
+397 CIWDTYRSSNPLLTL

-421 IRSLIDIYRHTGYMP
+421 IRSLIDIYRHTDYMP

-459 AYVKGLKGIDYETAF
+459 AYVKGLTGIDYETAF

-480 AEVPPADQQKEGRGG
+480 AEVPPTDPQKEGRGG

-507 ADERSGSRTVEYSY
+507 ADERSGSRTAEYSY

-531 GLGKTKEAALYA
+531 GLGKPKEAALYA
-543 SRAHNFENLWDKDMT
+543 SRAHNFEHLWDKDMT

-573 TWAAPYLV
+573 TWAPPYLV

-601 APQDMHRLIEMAG
+601 APQDMRRLIEMAG
-614 GDKMFVRR
+614 GDEMFVHR
-622 LDWTFL
+622 LDNIFL
-628 RRHFDVTNEPGFLL
+628 RRHFDVTNEPGFLI

-653 RTAEIV
+653 KTADIV
-659 HLTLEKAFADNR
+659 YLLFEKVFTDNR

-704 ISTPSIPDASLDL
+704 ISTPSIPDASLNL
-717 GNGKK
+717 GDGKK
-722 LRIIAKNLDHD
+722 LRIVAKNLDAN
-733 GLNRFVQS
+733 GLNRYVQS
-741 ATLNGS
+741 ATLNGADLPTS
-747 ELTTAWFRHSQ
+747 WFRHAQ
-758 IKDGATLVLTMGS
+758 IKDGATLMLTMGS
-771 APSTWGMTNPPP
+771 APSSWGKTMPPP
-783 SMSAANSPLCSAV
+783 SMSDANFNGCAALQRSTHS
-796 QLASSNTK
+796 TK

>member
-1 MQSIEEVEDGN
+1 MLGRMRAIVRSSMY
-12 RLMNNTQPHLEKIGH
+12 LTLST
-27 GDLVSPAISHLNFR
+27 LLFASP
-41 GHKLSYFLCLIGV
+41 V
-54 ICIGLCAVISPM
+54 V
-66 FATGAQPQKD
+66 AQKTAAKRIPD
-76 YTRNVD
+76 YTGNVD

-90 GNTFVGAAIP
+90 GNTFVGSAIP
-100 FGLVKIGPDMETFDG
+100 YGLVKVGPDMETFDG

-158 DIKTPRTE
+158 DIKTPRTDE
-166 EINQVGYYA
+166 VNHVGYYA
-175 ANLNR
+175 ATLSR
-180 YQVKAELTSSRRV
+180 YNVKVELTSSRRV
-193 GFHRYTFPSSKQA
+193 GFHRYTFLKSQQA

-261 MVLDTSAEATQTWT
+261 MVLDTPAQAAKTWT
-275 GKTLTSAKD
+275 GKTLAETKD
-284 ATVGA
+284 AVVGA
-289 DTPIGATFD
+289 DMPIGASFD
-298 FTTKANQVIQV
+298 FATKVNQVIQA

-315 ISAEQAKRNVQE
+315 ISAEQAKQNVQQE
-327 EVPAW
+327 IPAW
-332 SFASVR
+332 NFSAIGI
-338 AASTALWN
+338 AATALWN
-346 RELGKL
+346 AELAKL
-352 SLSGETDSQRRQLY
+352 TLSGESDSQRRQLY
-366 TAMYHIMLMP
+366 TAMYHMMLMP

-382 NPDWTSSEPYYDDYY
+382 NPDWQSTEPYYDDYY
-397 CIWDTFRTSSPLLTL
+397 CIWDTYRTSSPLLTL

-459 AYVKGLKGIDYETAF
+459 AWVKGLKGIDYETAF

-480 AEVPPADQQKEGRGG
+480 AEVPPADAQKEGRGG

-507 ADERSGSRTVEYSY
+507 ADERSGSRTAEYSY

-531 GLGKTKEAALYA
+531 GLGKTKEAALYS
-543 SRAHNFENLWDKDMT
+543 SRAHNFEHLWDKDMT
-558 VEGFKGFLRPRNPDG
+558 AEGFKGFMRPRNRDG
-573 TWAAPYLV
+573 SWAPPYLV

-601 APQDMHRLIEMAG
+601 APQDMRRLIEMAG
-614 GDKMFVRR
+614 GNESFVRR

-653 RTAEIV
+653 KTADIV
-659 HLTLEKAFADNR
+659 HMTLEKAFADNR

-695 PVAGQDIYL
+695 PVAGQDVYL

-722 LRIIAKNLDHD
+722 LRIIAKNLDGQ
-733 GLNRFVQS
+733 GLNRYIQS
-741 ATLNGS
+741 ATLNGVDLPNS
-747 ELTTAWFRHSQ
+747 WFRHAQ
-758 IKDGATLVLTMGS
+758 IKDGAALVLTMGS
-771 APSTWGMTNPPP
+771 GPSNWGRAVPPP
-783 SMSAANSPLCSAV
+783 SMSDANFHLFLRESQSYDRF
-796 QLASSNTK
+796 SN

>member
-1 MQSIEEVEDGN
+1 MTKKNIRDGVFCCGSFQ
-12 RLMNNTQPHLEKIGH
+12 LP
-27 GDLVSPAISHLNFR
+27 LVDRH
-41 GHKLSYFLCLIGV
+41 
-54 ICIGLCAVISPM
+54 GLCF
-66 FATGAQPQKD
+66 FAGLVALVCGTLFGMGQSVWAQKTSAKPIQD
-76 YTRNVD
+76 YSHNVD

-90 GNTFVGAAIP
+90 GNTFVGSAIP
-100 FGLVKIGPDMETFDG
+100 YGLVKVGPDMETFDG
-115 RRSGFGYSSSGVI
+115 RRSGFGYSSNGLI

-147 VAPVTGPLDLS
+147 VAPVTGPLDLN
-158 DIKTPRTE
+158 DIKTPRTDE
-166 EINQVGYYA
+166 VNHVGYYA
-175 ANLNR
+175 AKLTR
-180 YQVKAELTSSRRV
+180 YDVKAELTSSRRV
-193 GFHRYTFPSSKQA
+193 GFHRYTYPASQNA
-206 HITIN
+206 HLIVN
-211 VASALGL
+211 LASILSE

-229 AEIHL
+229 AEVHL
-234 TSNHEAQ
+234 TSDHEAQ
-241 GVARFTGGWNRGG
+241 GVSRVTGGWNRGG
-254 EYKVYYY
+254 EYKVYFY
-261 MVLDTSAEATQTWT
+261 MVLDTPAKATQTWT
-275 GKTLTSAKD
+275 GKILSDAKD

-289 DTPIGATFD
+289 NTPIGASFD
-298 FTTKANQVIQV
+298 FTTKANQIIQA

-315 ISAEQAKRNVQE
+315 ISAEQARQNVQR

-332 SFASVR
+332 NFASVHN
-338 AASTALWN
+338 AATALWN
-346 RELGKL
+346 AELAKL
-352 SLSGETDSQRRQLY
+352 SLSGESDSQRRQLY

-382 NPDWTSSEPYYDDYY
+382 NPDWQSSEPYYDDFY

-421 IRSLIDIYRHTGYMP
+421 IRALVDIYRHTGYMP

-480 AEVPPADQQKEGRGG
+480 AEVPPADAQKEGRGG
-495 LKDYNEKGYVTL
+495 LKDYNEKGFVTL
-507 ADERSGSRTVEYSY
+507 ADERSGSRTAEYSY

-531 GLGKTKEAALYA
+531 GLGKTKEAGLYA
-543 SRAHNFENLWDKDMT
+543 SRAHNFEHLWDKDMT
-558 VEGFKGFLRPRNPDG
+558 VQSFKGFMRPRNPDG
-573 TWAAPYLV
+573 SWAPPYLV

-601 APQDMHRLIEMAG
+601 APQDMRRLIEMAG
-614 GDKMFVRR
+614 GNEEFVHR

-628 RRHFDVTNEPGFLL
+628 RGHFDVTNEPGFLL

-653 RTAEIV
+653 KTADIV
-659 HLTLEKAFADNR
+659 HLLLEKAFTDTR

-685 WLIFSTLGLF
+685 WLIFSTLGIF
-695 PVAGQDIYL
+695 PIAGQDVYL
-704 ISTPSIPDASLDL
+704 ISTPSIPNASLSL

-722 LRIIAKNLDHD
+722 LNIVAKNLDGD
-733 GLNRFVQS
+733 GLNRYVQL
-741 ATLNGS
+741 ATLNGVG
-747 ELTTAWFRHSQ
+747 LPNAWFRHQQ
-758 IKDGATLVLTMGS
+758 IKDGAILVLTMGS
-771 APSTWGMTNPPP
+771 APSNWGKATPPP
-783 SMSAANSPLCSAV
+783 SMSDANFHSCIDTELRPH
-796 QLASSNTK
+796 TTE